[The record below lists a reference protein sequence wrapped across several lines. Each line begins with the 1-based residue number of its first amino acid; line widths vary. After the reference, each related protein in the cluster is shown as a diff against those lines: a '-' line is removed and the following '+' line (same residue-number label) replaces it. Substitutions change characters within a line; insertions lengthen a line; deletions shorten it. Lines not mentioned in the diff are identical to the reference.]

1 MSKITR
7 RNFLKTAVFL
17 TLAVFSLL
25 MAACGAEN
33 TDAAQNNQD
42 ATGTVAASADG
53 TPTMPQLVT
62 TDKGVLM
69 GTVTDGTY
77 IFKGIPYATAERFM
91 QPVEVEPW
99 QGIRTAMNY
108 GETCPNGQTTVSVSD
123 YSDPSGT
130 DNQPN
135 ETCQYLNVWTRS
147 VDPNA
152 KKPVLFWIHGGG
164 WFSGSSNEL
173 SYYDGANLSASQD
186 IVFVS
191 INHRLNVLGYT
202 ELSSYGEEYKN
213 SGNAGVADM
222 VMALKWVQK
231 NIANFGGD
239 PDNVTIMGQSGGG
252 AKVSTLM
259 GLPAAQ
265 GLFHKAVISSGGV
278 SGIDLATA
286 QAAGVALVEKTK
298 AQYNLDTDAEALDL
312 LKTMPYDDLN
322 KLYKD
327 TGVGEGPVVD
337 GEYYPAITID
347 EEGNLSK
354 LAQKIPVM
362 VTTTFSEISESQ
374 FTFTTIQP
382 AVAAISADMPVDA
395 YIPTFFKAYMS
406 EETIQQKLDEK
417 FGVNKEAALAAF
429 RKGFPG
435 HPDVDALFVDNS
447 TLTTDNLMILDVL
460 AKKSEAPAYRGF
472 FAYDLP
478 LFGGIP
484 AMHTGGDLPFFFNN
498 MDCIDYMIAG
508 DEVTAQKVATEAST
522 ALANFARTGNPSTS
536 EHEWP
541 AYTTEKKAAMIFD
554 TNTEVRYD
562 FDTEFR
568 GYLAAQADIPYNP
581 QN

>member
-1 MSKITR
+1 MSKIMR

-25 MAACGAEN
+25 MAACAAEN

-213 SGNAGVADM
+213 
-222 VMALKWVQK
+222 
-231 NIANFGGD
+231 
-239 PDNVTIMGQSGGG
+239 
-252 AKVSTLM
+252 
-259 GLPAAQ
+259 
-265 GLFHKAVISSGGV
+265 
-278 SGIDLATA
+278 
-286 QAAGVALVEKTK
+286 
-298 AQYNLDTDAEALDL
+298 
-312 LKTMPYDDLN
+312 
-322 KLYKD
+322 
-327 TGVGEGPVVD
+327 
-337 GEYYPAITID
+337 
-347 EEGNLSK
+347 
-354 LAQKIPVM
+354 
-362 VTTTFSEISESQ
+362 
-374 FTFTTIQP
+374 FT
-382 AVAAISADMPVDA
+382 
-395 YIPTFFKAYMS
+395 
-406 EETIQQKLDEK
+406 
-417 FGVNKEAALAAF
+417 
-429 RKGFPG
+429 
-435 HPDVDALFVDNS
+435 
-447 TLTTDNLMILDVL
+447 
-460 AKKSEAPAYRGF
+460 
-472 FAYDLP
+472 
-478 LFGGIP
+478 
-484 AMHTGGDLPFFFNN
+484 
-498 MDCIDYMIAG
+498 
-508 DEVTAQKVATEAST
+508 
-522 ALANFARTGNPSTS
+522 
-536 EHEWP
+536 
-541 AYTTEKKAAMIFD
+541 
-554 TNTEVRYD
+554 
-562 FDTEFR
+562 
-568 GYLAAQADIPYNP
+568 
-581 QN
+581 